1 MTLMDAE
8 AAREILAAADV
19 KLTAQRIDIA
29 RILFARPQHMTAD
42 QLLNSLQLIGQD
54 CSRATVYNTLGL
66 FQRCGLVREVVV
78 EPGRVF
84 FDSVPGPHHHFFNLD
99 TGEIRDIEVESARLA
114 SIPELPE
121 GTRLEGVDVVL
132 RIRQA

>member
-1 MTLMDAE
+1 MNLMDADKARALLV
-8 AAREILAAADV
+8 AANV

-29 RILFARPQHMTAD
+29 RILFARPQHVTAD
-42 QLLNSLQLIGQD
+42 QLHSALQGIGHD

-99 TGEIRDIEVESARLA
+99 TGEIRDIEVESAQLA
-114 SIPELPE
+114 AIPELPE
-121 GTRLEGVDVVL
+121 GTRLEGIDVVL
-132 RIRQA
+132 RIRQS

>member
-1 MTLMDAE
+1 MTLLDAE
-8 AAREILAAADV
+8 RAREILRAAEV
-19 KLTAQRIDIA
+19 KPTAQRVDIA
-29 RILFARPQHMTAD
+29 RILFARPQHITAD
-42 QLLNSLQLIGQD
+42 QLLHSLKTIGHD

-84 FDSVPGPHHHFFNLD
+84 FDSVPGPHHHFYNVD
-99 TGEIRDIEVESARLA
+99 TGEIRDIDVESAQLA
-114 SIPELPE
+114 SVPELPE

-132 RIRQA
+132 RIRKA